1 MSRKEIVGETI
12 AIALVF
18 ILLGLMT
25 TIFDEW
31 GNLGKLDTW
40 LTPKHYDAKNLALCL
55 MFSRTLYVYLPT
67 KLGKW
72 SYIISVLAIW
82 AALTGLI
89 MLLSSSFSMAMFILN
104 LVFAFASAFYH
115 RKVKSL
121 LIEPEK

>member
-1 MSRKEIVGETI
+1 MSRKEIISEAV

-18 ILLGLMT
+18 ILLGLIT
-25 TIFDEW
+25 TVFDEW
-31 GNLGKLDTW
+31 GNLGELDTW
-40 LTPKHYDAKNLALCL
+40 LNLKHYDSKNLALCL
-55 MFSRTLYVYLPT
+55 LFSRTLYVYLPT

-72 SYIISVLAIW
+72 SYIMSVVAIW
-82 AALTGLI
+82 GALTGLV
-89 MLLSSSFSMAMFILN
+89 MFLSSSFSMSMFVLN